1 MSVSTTRMRNL
12 KRVRSIVIMIALVVA
27 TNIAISYAGT
37 GFGNKTGLA
46 MIPDSPRPKTGLA
59 MIPDSPRPKTG
70 LSMIP
75 DSPRPKTGLAMI
87 PDSPR
92 P

>member
-1 MSVSTTRMRNL
+1 MSKSTIRKRNL
-12 KRVRSIVIMIALVVA
+12 KRVRSIMLTIALVVA

-37 GFGNKTGLA
+37 GFGNKAGIAL
-46 MIPDSPRPKTGLA
+46 IPDSPRPKAGIAL
-59 MIPDSPRPKTG
+59 IPDSPRPKAG
-70 LSMIP
+70 IALIP
-75 DSPRPKTGLAMI
+75 DSPRPKAGIALI